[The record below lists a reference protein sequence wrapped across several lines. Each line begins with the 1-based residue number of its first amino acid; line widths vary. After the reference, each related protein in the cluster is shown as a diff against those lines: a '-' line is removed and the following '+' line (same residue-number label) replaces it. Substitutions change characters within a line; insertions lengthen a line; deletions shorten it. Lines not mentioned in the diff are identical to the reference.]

1 MIGDKILKRMDCK
14 FLKFTKVESGLDS
27 FGKDKG
33 TIENLNYHFKISNF
47 SAFLMILNPWSKN

>member
-47 SAFLMILNPWSKN
+47 SAFLMILNP